1 MAVIVRFPFG
11 LWAQKEK
18 VFRIAQPHFNEE
30 PVIIFDNK
38 MRINPP
44 SDFAQDSPSRVWRS
58 CFDVSGSESGKKF
71 SHRHPT
77 SF

>member
-1 MAVIVRFPFG
+1 MAVIVDFVNCAHKADVIQIAKPHTD
-11 LWAQKEK
+11 EK
-18 VFRIAQPHFNEE
+18 
-30 PVIIFDNK
+30 PVTALDHNWL
-38 MRINPP
+38 RINPP
-44 SDFAQDSPSRVWRS
+44 SDFAQDSPSRVRRS